1 MHLHVC
7 CMLVA
12 GYECIFIKYH
22 PMPTIIRAS
31 SWCKG
36 RIIWFCV
43 HCTKCTEFY
52 HREMRGVNRNQ
63 TKKTTT
69 TTNICTT
76 SRTVQHKRCHSIL
89 ACDVDRSGQQW
100 HYLAN
105 NNFIT
110 AYESMNAH
118 THTYHS
124 VSDNL
129 HGSQTIIPIII
140 ILPKH
145 QSQRIKIKKPSS
157 SVKFTSTWVWL
168 GFNIHISRWEAR
180 NMLW

>member
-1 MHLHVC
+1 MQGSNY
-7 CMLVA
+7 LVLCA
-12 GYECIFIKYH
+12 LYKVHRIL
-22 PMPTIIRAS
+22 S
-31 SWCKG
+31 S
-36 RIIWFCV
+36 RD
-43 HCTKCTEFY
+43 E
-52 HREMRGVNRNQ
+52 RSQQEPN
-63 TKKTTT
+63 KKTTT

>member
-63 TKKTTT
+63 TKKRQRRRTYAQQAELYSINDATVYWLVMLTEADSNGIIWPTT
-69 TTNICTT
+69 
-76 SRTVQHKRCHSIL
+76 IL
-89 ACDVDRSGQQW
+89 LLHTRAW
-100 HYLAN
+100 
-105 NNFIT
+105 T
-110 AYESMNAH
+110 H